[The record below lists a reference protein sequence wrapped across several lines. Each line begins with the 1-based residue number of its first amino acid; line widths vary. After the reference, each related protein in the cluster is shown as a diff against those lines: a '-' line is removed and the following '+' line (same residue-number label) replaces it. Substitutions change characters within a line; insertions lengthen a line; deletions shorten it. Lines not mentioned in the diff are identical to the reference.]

1 MVFYQLLASAL
12 LATMATAGHQGGAE
26 GFGSQY
32 NGASNSYGTPTGGF
46 GSGYDGHGGSGDFN
60 EEPKSYQFGYA
71 VKDYAS
77 GNDYNRKES
86 SDGNTV
92 QGEYRVLLPDG
103 RTQIVTYIAD
113 WQNGFRSNVR
123 YEGEA
128 HYPEPVNSGYGTGA
142 SQSGGGNYGQGNSGS
157 SGHGQGGSGFPGHGQ
172 GSSGFSN
179 HGQASSGFSN
189 HGQASSGFSGHG
201 QASSGF
207 SGHGQASS
215 GFSGSGQL
223 GSSFSGHGGSNFGSS
238 HSGGFE
244 SQSGSLG
251 VSSTY
256 GPPSYH
262 K

>member
-60 EEPKSYQFGYA
+60 DEVKKGFGNQINLYRDRGLNPLPPSQKSDTIPLDRQPKSYQFGYA

-113 WQNGFRSNVR
+113 WQNGFRANVR

-142 SQSGGGNYGQGNSGS
+142 SQSGGGNFGQGNSGS
-157 SGHGQGGSGFPGHGQ
+157 SGH
-172 GSSGFSN
+172 
-179 HGQASSGFSN
+179 
-189 HGQASSGFSGHG
+189 
-201 QASSGF
+201 
-207 SGHGQASS
+207 
-215 GFSGSGQL
+215 GQL